1 MDKSDKSQQS
11 ASQLPDEDEKHDSQ
25 ESGLEQP
32 SQAQRKQPTLADFP
46 PPVAAPSQP
55 VEVSSGG
62 FTEDEVQNL
71 RDIFDLF
78 DKEKHGRIDIR
89 DLEAIMTSLQRDPA
103 EARALHGEGPVS
115 FDQFIGLMQ
124 QVENKILN
132 SGGHEEQKNDLAAQ
146 RALLQSGGS
155 NPGAPNK
162 GVISITPDSK
172 VLDFLRLLEEYRR
185 KCEEEGNYAEAR
197 KAASKFEELLKKEIA
212 RQRNNIRAAQEHELA
227 NIEAAQKAQF
237 VEFSQAWD
245 HYMSDYEATAYLSLE
260 KLKEKHMLEFE
271 QFQDKIRS
279 ELKARMKYSKDLLEL
294 RDKEAKLV
302 KVKRYEEAER
312 VKMKAD
318 LLEEFERSK
327 LETDV
332 HISLT

>member
-1 MDKSDKSQQS
+1 
-11 ASQLPDEDEKHDSQ
+11 
-25 ESGLEQP
+25 
-32 SQAQRKQPTLADFP
+32 
-46 PPVAAPSQP
+46 
-55 VEVSSGG
+55 
-62 FTEDEVQNL
+62 
-71 RDIFDLF
+71 
-78 DKEKHGRIDIR
+78 
-89 DLEAIMTSLQRDPA
+89 
-103 EARALHGEGPVS
+103 
-115 FDQFIGLMQ
+115 MQ
-124 QVENKILN
+124 QVENKILSHN
-132 SGGHEEQKNDLAAQ
+132 HTAISGGQGHDGPSTIKKDGSIMQNIHRNQ
-146 RALLQSGGS
+146 LQSAGTQ
-155 NPGAPNK
+155 K
-162 GVISITPDSK
+162 GVISISPDSK

-197 KAASKFEELLKKEIA
+197 KASSKFDELLKKEIA

-271 QFQDKIRS
+271 QFQDRTRK
-279 ELKARMKYSKDLLEL
+279 ELRAKMKFSKDLLEL

-327 LETDV
+327 LESEMQMVIEKKEAKLRHSQQLALAALLKRIQRDRNEQLKHRQQDSQRLIQRNKNILNDLLNKQNNETKKTLD
-332 HISLT
+332 HLKSTLGMTKMDMFYEGDAASQKRST